1 MKKLMTLAILG
12 AMGIAGAA
20 GAEANDGRQRG
31 PERRHE
37 RNNHYRNHRPQ
48 RTHRVWVPARYEC
61 RVVGYDPCGKPI
73 TREVLVQAGYWKID
87 VVCD

>member
-20 GAEANDGRQRG
+20 GAEANDGRERG
-31 PERRHE
+31 PERRPEQH
-37 RNNHYRNHRPQ
+37 HSTRNHRNEHS
-48 RTHRVWVPARYEC
+48 RRVWVPARYEC
-61 RVVGYDPCGKPI
+61 RVVGHDSCGKPI

-87 VVCD
+87 VACD

>member
-12 AMGIAGAA
+12 AMGLAGAA
-20 GAEANDGRQRG
+20 GAEANDGRPRG

-37 RNNHYRNHRPQ
+37 RNNHYRNHRPE

-73 TREVLVQAGYWKID
+73 TREVLVQAGYWRIEAI
-87 VVCD
+87 CD